1 MNSKEEMA
9 IKEVHDTNAQNQTN
23 NSTDKLSY
31 EIFSILESKFLF
43 GYTDPTKLLYL
54 PKEPAPPPPQ
64 PQPLS
69 LQRGRVCILS
79 IDGNPSIHGGIM
91 ASKALSY
98 LEQTLRL
105 KSSNPQARISDYFD
119 LVAGT
124 GVGGV
129 LSAMLFSSDNGSRPL
144 FTADDTWRFLTSWW
158 PKLLGQKTH
167 NKRGGFF
174 WQRNR
179 THDSTTK
186 AMEAAMKQLFG
197 ENLTLKD
204 TLKPVL
210 IPCYDLQTSAPF
222 VFSRADAIE
231 SESYDFRLWEVGRA
245 TWAEPGRFEPEETR
259 SIDGKT
265 VCFGIDGGLVM
276 SNPASVAIT
285 HVLHNKQEFPFV
297 RGVEDILVIS
307 LGCGSGGG
315 SELAGGDWRRWG
327 QKDWAQPVAR
337 IAADGAAEFVDHAVA
352 MAFGQHRAANYV
364 RIQAY
369 SAPSTSAYKMDPDC
383 HLGSGSIDPIALEE
397 TAEHML
403 KQKNVESVLFAG
415 KRFADST
422 NKEILDKVAAELI
435 QEHRTRHC
443 RIAPTVVIKQSNC
456 SDRS

>member
-9 IKEVHDTNAQNQTN
+9 IKEVHDTNAHNQTN

-54 PKEPAPPPPQ
+54 QKEPAPPPPQ

-119 LVAGT
+119 LAAGT

>member
-167 NKRGGFF
+167 KRSGFF

-197 ENLTLKD
+197 ENLSLKD

-276 SNPASVAIT
+276 SNPACVAIT

-297 RGVEDILVIS
+297 RGVEDIQVIS

-315 SELAGGDWRRWG
+315 SELAGGNWRRWG
-327 QKDWAQPVAR
+327 QKEWAQPVAR

-383 HLGSGSIDPIALEE
+383 HLGSGSIDPVALEE

-415 KRFADST
+415 KRVADST